1 MTWQS
6 LTLSL
11 GGLGLL
17 LLGMGMMTD
26 GLKAAA
32 GNSLAA
38 MLERSTRTRLRAAL
52 TGFSITAIVQSSAAV
67 IVATLGFTNAGM
79 LRLKQAAWVVFGSN
93 VGTTMTAWIVAL
105 VGLRIKVDVIALP
118 LIGLG
123 MLVRLL
129 GAQSR
134 AAHVATALAGFG
146 LLFLGLGMLQD
157 AFIDVADL
165 VPIEQLGTS
174 GVTGILL
181 GVLFGAVLTALIQS
195 SSAALAIILTASVTG
210 VLTPLLGASLVIG
223 ANIGTTVTS
232 LLASVGATT
241 NARRLALVHVTQKA
255 FTGVIALILLVPLW
269 WVSEWLS
276 GGDTR
281 TNISV
286 GLALFHTLF
295 NLLGLLLMWFLSDAL
310 LRRVE
315 SWIRQPELNSEKP
328 RYLDDTVLALPA
340 MGVAALHSEVKRVF
354 KQLLGRGRLI
364 IAPDSG
370 PLEEDLRTGILL
382 ERIAEYSSRIG
393 AQQLGKEQSE
403 QFLGLTWAREECSQL
418 REALLEIASLRPED
432 VDAALNHEL
441 REHLFRLFRSGE
453 LKALRLAERQQALEE
468 LRKLRR
474 LRRTTL
480 LEEIH
485 AGRVAAPEATRRLHV
500 VALFEES
507 AKHILHIAEVIYPD
521 PAVDAASEQPGQ
533 DSSRAEGLETQG
545 TASPASASRAPETED
560 RPAAL

>member
-1 MTWQS
+1 MSWES
-6 LTLSL
+6 LGLSL

-32 GNSLAA
+32 GDTLATV
-38 MLERSTRTRLRAAL
+38 LERSTRTRLRAAL
-52 TGFSITAIVQSSAAV
+52 TGFSITALVQSSSAV

-105 VGLRIKVDVIALP
+105 VGLRIKVDLVALP
-118 LIGLG
+118 LIGAG
-123 MLVRLL
+123 MLVRLVA
-129 GAQSR
+129 GQSR
-134 AAHVATALAGFG
+134 GTHIATALVGFG
-146 LLFLGLGMLQD
+146 LLFFGLGMLRD

-165 VPIEQLGTS
+165 IPIERLGAS
-174 GVTGILL
+174 GVPGILL
-181 GVLFGAVLTALIQS
+181 GVLFGALLTALIQS
-195 SSAALAIILTASVTG
+195 SSASLAIILTASVTG

-232 LLASVGATT
+232 LLASIGATA
-241 NARRLALVHVTQKA
+241 NARRLALVHVTEKI
-255 FTGVIALILLVPLW
+255 FTGLIALILLVPLW
-269 WVSEWLS
+269 WVSEQLS

-281 TNISV
+281 TNIST

-295 NLLGLLLMWFLSDAL
+295 NLLGLALMWLLSDAL

-315 SWIRQPELNSEKP
+315 RWIRQPELASEKP

-340 MGVAALHSEVKRVF
+340 MGVAALHSELKRVF

-370 PLEEDLRTGILL
+370 PLEEDLRTGLL
-382 ERIAEYSSRIG
+382 LAHIAEYSNRIG
-393 AQQLGKEQSE
+393 AQRLSAEQSE

-418 REALLEIASLRPED
+418 RESLLELAQLPAVD

-441 REHLFRLFRSGE
+441 REQLLQLLRSGE
-453 LKALRLAERQQALEE
+453 LKARNQADRQRALDQ
-468 LRKLRR
+468 LKHLRR
-474 LRRTTL
+474 QRRAAL
-480 LEEIH
+480 LEDIR
-485 AGRVAAPEATRRLHV
+485 AGRIPAPEATRRLHV
-500 VALFEES
+500 VALLEES
-507 AKHILHIAEVIYPD
+507 AKRILHIAEIIYPD
-521 PAVDAASEQPGQ
+521 APAD
-533 DSSRAEGLETQG
+533 
-545 TASPASASRAPETED
+545 D
-560 RPAAL
+560 RVQEA